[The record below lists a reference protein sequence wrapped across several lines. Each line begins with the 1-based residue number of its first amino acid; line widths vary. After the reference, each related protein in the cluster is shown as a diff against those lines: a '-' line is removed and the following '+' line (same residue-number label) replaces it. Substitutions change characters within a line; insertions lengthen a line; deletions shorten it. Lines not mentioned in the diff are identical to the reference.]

1 MHKIFEES
9 PSLITDYEKVALA
22 TEKDYPLHFC
32 ATRWM
37 ENAGVAKK
45 ASNIWSRDVTIVE
58 YWNAFQNTSNREKMI
73 QGQIKI
79 TKVCYRIIPILW
91 FPYIFNV
98 FKL

>member
-1 MHKIFEES
+1 MKKILMAMHKIFEES

-58 YWNAFQNTSNREKMI
+58 YWNAFQNTSNRE
-73 QGQIKI
+73 
-79 TKVCYRIIPILW
+79 R
-91 FPYIFNV
+91 
-98 FKL
+98 